1 MASGTKKSAVSDS
14 LKSNDIA
21 PLSKNDIISIIKQC
35 SKHGVSSLK
44 IQGLELELTSETQ
57 HPMPYAP
64 LKKDVEDETPYEEE
78 PDYTTLLIEH
88 PEEYERLVAQE
99 ESHSNAQTIEDR

>member
-1 MASGTKKSAVSDS
+1 MTKSRSRS

-44 IQGLELELTSETQ
+44 IQGLELELSTDKPED
-57 HPMPYAP
+57 PMPYAP
-64 LKKDVEDETPYEEE
+64 LKKDVEDEIPYEEE